1 MKKTIIALC
10 LFILVSMLWACTK
23 GSGEKPAEA
32 TEATTALVSA
42 EAYFDAEII
51 EARDNSLLVKVIESG
66 DSGILLGSEAWIS
79 SGKSVIDYSGFS
91 VGETIKVFYDGV
103 VMESYPLQINSVTSI
118 GQIGV
123 TTEKTVVNIIDKT
136 LDSDIATCD
145 ALEGFFS
152 DDRYDYY
159 YSSIR
164 SEYVVVV
171 YSDGS
176 EETLNAALAKG
187 VVTISDLDAYGI
199 GYHKVPKNIQNI
211 VYHSDR
217 GGESDAEEV
226 FYIADEYAYAFPT
239 LRSDV
244 VIVYYNDGTE
254 KPITEALQDG
264 SVLIE
269 DLDFFGIEYY
279 KYPCLVD

>member
-1 MKKTIIALC
+1 MKKTVIALC
-10 LFILVSMLWACTK
+10 MLILVSVLFACGK
-23 GSGEKPAEA
+23 GSVEKPDET
-32 TEATTALVSA
+32 TEVTTALANFEV
-42 EAYFDAEII
+42 YFDAEII
-51 EARDNSLLVKVIESG
+51 KVADLSLLVKVIESG

-79 SGKSVIDYSGFS
+79 SGKAAIDYSGFS
-91 VGETIKVFYDGV
+91 AGETIKVFYDGV

-123 TTEKTVVNIIDKT
+123 ATEKTVVNIIDKT
-136 LDSDIATCD
+136 RNSDIATCD

-159 YSSIR
+159 YFSIR

-176 EETLNAALAKG
+176 EETVKDALVKG
-187 VVTISDLDAYGI
+187 IVTITDLDAYGI

-226 FYIADEYAYAFPT
+226 FYIANEYAYAFPSI
-239 LRSDV
+239 RSDV

-254 KPITEALQDG
+254 KPIAEALQDG

-269 DLDFFGIEYY
+269 DLDFFNIEYY
-279 KYPCLVD
+279 KYPCKVN

>member
-1 MKKTIIALC
+1 MKKIIIALC
-10 LFILVSMLWACTK
+10 LFMLVSMLWACTK

-32 TEATTALVSA
+32 TEATTALANA

-51 EARDNSLLVKVIESG
+51 EVHNNSLLVKVIESG

-79 SGKSVIDYSGFS
+79 SGKAAIDYSGFS
-91 VGETIKVFYDGV
+91 AGETIKVFYDGV
-103 VMESYPLQINSVTSI
+103 VMESYPLQISSVTSI

-136 LDSDIATCD
+136 LDSDISTCD

-152 DDRYDYY
+152 DERYDYY
-159 YSSIR
+159 YFSIR
-164 SEYVVVV
+164 SEYVVVI

-176 EETLNAALAKG
+176 EETVMDALAKG
-187 VVTISDLDAYGI
+187 IITITDLDEYNI
-199 GYHKVPKNIQNI
+199 GYYKEPKNIQNI

-217 GGESDAEEV
+217 GGEPDAEEV
-226 FYIADEYAYAFPT
+226 FYTDNEYAYAFPT
-239 LRSDV
+239 LRSDF

-254 KPITEALQDG
+254 KPIIEALQDG

-279 KYPCLVD
+279 KYPILVN